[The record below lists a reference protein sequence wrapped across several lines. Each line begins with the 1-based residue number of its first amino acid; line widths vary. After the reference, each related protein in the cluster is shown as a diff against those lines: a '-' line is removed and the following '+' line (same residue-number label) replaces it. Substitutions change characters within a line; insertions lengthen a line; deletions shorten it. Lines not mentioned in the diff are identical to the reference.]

1 MRDWL
6 KDLRQKDQMTMAQMA
21 EKMEVSE
28 SYYAYIESGER
39 QKKMDILVISKLAE
53 IFGLSIQ
60 EIADMETGKK
70 GE

>member
-39 QKKMDILVISKLAE
+39 QKKMDI
-53 IFGLSIQ
+53 
-60 EIADMETGKK
+60 
-70 GE
+70 